1 MLNRRE
7 ILGEEVEISGPGT
20 LTVVLRRGGGSVRGR
35 VTGRGG
41 GTVVLMGPTGR
52 VFWTPCNSE
61 GEFAISDLPPGEYSA
76 GAFHAGL
83 FQMPTSSELKNA
95 LAANGQRV
103 SVEPGGVA
111 SAELRLN

>member
-1 MLNRRE
+1 
-7 ILGEEVEISGPGT
+7 
-20 LTVVLRRGGGSVRGR
+20 
-35 VTGRGG
+35 
-41 GTVVLMGPTGR
+41 LMGPTGR